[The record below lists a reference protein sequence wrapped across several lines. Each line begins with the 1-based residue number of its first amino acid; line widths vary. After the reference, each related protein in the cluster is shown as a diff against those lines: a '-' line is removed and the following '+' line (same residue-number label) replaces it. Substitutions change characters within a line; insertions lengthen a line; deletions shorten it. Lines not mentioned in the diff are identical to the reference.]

1 MIVEYPESESELVFA
16 FNPIPVEVTK
26 VSGTV
31 TLKTTLKTD
40 VTIEI
45 DREPIDKKVTFDL
58 QAIARS
64 LFDRKNFHLFNRDEL
79 GNLTEKDNKLYKPLS
94 FSIGSGGSPIE
105 SKTIDIIWGALQ
117 IGEIYSQSKTLTWFK
132 NFPFTVPLYL
142 SQDREVLMRYDKNK
156 YETLPFGENQK
167 LFTKGKYNIKGSRLP
182 NATDKVVLRINADDE
197 GGVFDYTF
205 DHTFRKI
212 SKDTI
217 LIRLNVNECTDG
229 IYLRWINK
237 HGEYCYYL
245 FSTGI
250 ESNEV
255 RNGGINL
262 IEFIRTVGFIY
273 GNSLGYNPGT
283 DHTQSKEG
291 QKLVRLFV
299 PLVDADTYKFLT
311 SLVESVVVDM
321 FMGYDNDDKEKPL
334 WIGVNIAQGTFA
346 RDNSPLQDFECNL
359 ILPKTFTQE
368 L

>member
-1 MIVEYPESESELVFA
+1 MTINYPKTVAFA
-16 FNPIPVEVTK
+16 FNPIIVEVAD
-26 VSGTV
+26 VSE
-31 TLKTTLKTD
+31 L
-40 VTIEI
+40 VTIVIEGGLTI
-45 DREPIDKKVTFDL
+45 TREPIYGVTRFDL

-64 LFDRKNFHLFNRDEL
+64 LFDRKRFPSSLQDASEQ
-79 GNLTEKDNKLYKPLS
+79 DYMLYKELV
-94 FSIGSGGSPIE
+94 FTVWVGNTNHETKFINV
-105 SKTIDIIWGALQ
+105 IWGALQ

-132 NFPFTVPLYL
+132 NSPFSIPVFLEGDKQAL
-142 SQDREVLMRYDKNK
+142 IRYDNNK
-156 YETLPFGENQK
+156 YEDWKTIFE
-167 LFTKGKYNIKGSRLP
+167 GKNNIKTGLP
-182 NATDKVVLRINADDE
+182 DASNKVVIRINAGDE

-205 DHTFRKI
+205 DYTFRSI
-212 SKDTI
+212 SKNTI
-217 LIRLNVNECTDG
+217 IIRLNVNECTDG

-262 IEFIRTVGFIY
+262 IEFIRTVGFV
-273 GNSLGYNPGT
+273 SGYNPGT

-291 QKLVRLFV
+291 QKSVKLFV

-321 FMGYDNDDKEKPL
+321 FMGYNDNKDPL
-334 WIGVNIAQGTFA
+334 WMGVNIAPGTFA